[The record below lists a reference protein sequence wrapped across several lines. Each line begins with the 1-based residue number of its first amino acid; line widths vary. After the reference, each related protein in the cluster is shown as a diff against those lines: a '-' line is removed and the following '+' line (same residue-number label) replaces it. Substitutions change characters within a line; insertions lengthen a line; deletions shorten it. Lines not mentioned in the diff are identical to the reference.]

1 MKSLCHALFSFCAPF
16 CIPARAAI
24 IMAIALAAASC
35 AENPVS
41 GQKDFVLMSEQDEI
55 EMGRTAHPN
64 ILKQYRRLED
74 PALQAYVQELGERL
88 AQKSHRSHLIYRF
101 TVLDSTEVNAF
112 ALPGGYIY
120 ITRGLLAYLNSE
132 AELAAVLGHEL
143 GHVTARHSVRQI
155 SASQATGLGLAIG
168 SILIPE
174 LRNQAA
180 QDVFNVL
187 GNAWISGYGREHE
200 LESDRLGAEYLAA
213 SGYDPQAMLKVIG
226 VLKNQEIFEKQLAK
240 EEGREA
246 RAYHGVFASHPDND
260 TRLQE
265 VVAKADALKTT
276 TASRINREALLKK
289 IEGMTFGDGEQDGIR
304 RANHFYHKDL
314 GFALSFPVGWRVEN
328 LPDRLVARSPA
339 NDALLM
345 VNTTDLN
352 ERMPPSEFMAK
363 RLKIGQ
369 LTQGEPLHSNGL
381 EGYTAIATVN
391 TPFGRRPTRFSVIY
405 FKNQAFLF
413 VGSAKDEKTPNR
425 YDGEF
430 LQTVRSLHGLTDQ
443 ERHLAKALH
452 IKIIKA
458 SATTRYADLARTSSI
473 QHHAEEQLRLL
484 NGDYPSGE
492 PAAGE
497 QIKIVE

>member
-1 MKSLCHALFSFCAPF
+1 MRNLYRTFFSFCIASLV
-16 CIPARAAI
+16 IAAV
-24 IMAIALAAASC
+24 SC
-35 AENPVS
+35 AQNPVS
-41 GQKDFVLMSEQDEI
+41 GQQDFVLMSEQDEI
-55 EMGRTAHPN
+55 EMGRATHPS

-74 PALQAYVQELGERL
+74 PALQAYVQEIGERL
-88 AQKSHRSHLIYRF
+88 AQKSQRSHLIYRF

-120 ITRGLLAYLNSE
+120 ITRGLLAYLDSE

-155 SASQATGLGLAIG
+155 SAAKATGIGLAIG
-168 SILIPE
+168 SILVPE
-174 LRNQAA
+174 LRNQGA
-180 QDVFNVL
+180 QDLFNVL

-200 LESDRLGAEYLAA
+200 LESDRLGAEYLAS
-213 SGYDPQAMLKVIG
+213 SGYDPQAMIKVIG

-265 VVAKADALKTT
+265 VVAKADALKTSAT
-276 TASRINREALLKK
+276 TRINRDAWLKK
-289 IEGMTFGDGEQDGIR
+289 LDGLTFGDSAHDGIS
-304 RANHFYHKDL
+304 RANHFYHQDL
-314 GFALSFPVGWRVEN
+314 GFTLSFPAGWRVEN
-328 LPDRLVARSPA
+328 LPDRLVARPPA

-352 ERMPPSEFMAK
+352 ERIPPDEFMAK

-369 LTQGEPLHSNGL
+369 LTQGEPLKITHGELPNINGL
-381 EGYTAIATVN
+381 EGYTAVATVN
-391 TPFGRRPTRFSVIY
+391 TPFGRRPTRFSVVY
-405 FKNQAFLF
+405 FKNQAFIF
-413 VGSAKDEKTPNR
+413 VGSTKDEKVPHR

-430 LQTVRSLHGLTDQ
+430 LETARSLHGITDQ
-443 ERHLAKALH
+443 ELRLAKALQ

-458 SATTRYADLARTSSI
+458 STDTRYANLARTSSI

-484 NGDYPSGE
+484 NGDYPNGE
-492 PAAGE
+492 PVAGE

>member
-1 MKSLCHALFSFCAPF
+1 MKNIYRTLFAF
-16 CIPARAAI
+16 CIVAI
-24 IMAIALAAASC
+24 TLAAGSC

-41 GQKDFVLMSEQDEI
+41 GKKNFVLMSEQEEI
-55 EMGRTAHPN
+55 EIGRTTHPN

-74 PALQAYVQELGERL
+74 PALQAYVQEIGERL

-155 SASQATGLGLAIG
+155 SASKATGIGLALG

-180 QDVFNVL
+180 QDLFNVL

-200 LESDRLGAEYLAA
+200 LESDRLGAEYLAS

-226 VLKNQEIFEKQLAK
+226 VLKNQEIFEKQVAK

-246 RAYHGVFASHPDND
+246 RVYHGVFSSHPDND

-265 VVAKADALKTT
+265 VVAKAEALKTT

-289 IEGMTFGDGEQDGIR
+289 LDGLTFGDSEHDGIR
-304 RANHFYHKDL
+304 RANRFYHKDL

-328 LPDRLVARSPA
+328 LPDRLVARPPT

-345 VNTTDLN
+345 VSTTDLN
-352 ERMPPSEFMAK
+352 ERIPPSEFMAK
-363 RLKIGQ
+363 RLKVGQ
-369 LTQGEPLHSNGL
+369 LSQGESLKSNGL

-391 TPFGRRPTRFSVIY
+391 TPFGRRPARFTVIY
-405 FKNQAFLF
+405 FKNQAFIF
-413 VGSAKDEKTPNR
+413 VGSAKDERMPNR

-430 LQTVRSLHGLTDQ
+430 LQTARSLHGLTDQ
-443 ERHLAKALH
+443 ELPLAKALH
-452 IKIIKA
+452 IKIVKA
-458 SATTRYADLARTSSI
+458 SATTRYADLARTSNI

-484 NGDYPSGE
+484 NGNYPSGE
-492 PAAGE
+492 PAAGA
-497 QIKIVE
+497 QIKVVE

>member
-1 MKSLCHALFSFCAPF
+1 
-16 CIPARAAI
+16 
-24 IMAIALAAASC
+24 
-35 AENPVS
+35 
-41 GQKDFVLMSEQDEI
+41 
-55 EMGRTAHPN
+55 
-64 ILKQYRRLED
+64 
-74 PALQAYVQELGERL
+74 
-88 AQKSHRSHLIYRF
+88 
-101 TVLDSTEVNAF
+101 
-112 ALPGGYIY
+112 
-120 ITRGLLAYLNSE
+120 
-132 AELAAVLGHEL
+132 
-143 GHVTARHSVRQI
+143 
-155 SASQATGLGLAIG
+155 
-168 SILIPE
+168 
-174 LRNQAA
+174 
-180 QDVFNVL
+180 
-187 GNAWISGYGREHE
+187 
-200 LESDRLGAEYLAA
+200 
-213 SGYDPQAMLKVIG
+213 
-226 VLKNQEIFEKQLAK
+226 
-240 EEGREA
+240 
-246 RAYHGVFASHPDND
+246 
-260 TRLQE
+260 
-265 VVAKADALKTT
+265 
-276 TASRINREALLKK
+276 
-289 IEGMTFGDGEQDGIR
+289 
-304 RANHFYHKDL
+304 
-314 GFALSFPVGWRVEN
+314 
-328 LPDRLVARSPA
+328 
-339 NDALLM
+339 
-345 VNTTDLN
+345 
-352 ERMPPSEFMAK
+352 MAK

>member
-1 MKSLCHALFSFCAPF
+1 MKNFYRTFFSFWVVS
-16 CIPARAAI
+16 
-24 IMAIALAAASC
+24 IAVVAGSC
-35 AENPVS
+35 AQNPVS
-41 GQKDFVLMSEQDEI
+41 GKNNFVLMSEQDEI
-55 EMGRTAHPN
+55 EMGRTTHPT

-74 PALQAYVQELGERL
+74 PALQAYVQEIGERL

-143 GHVTARHSVRQI
+143 GHVTARHSVRQV
-155 SASQATGLGLAIG
+155 SAAKATGLGLAIG

-174 LRNQAA
+174 LRNQGA
-180 QDVFNVL
+180 QDLFNVL

-200 LESDRLGAEYLAA
+200 LESDRLGAEYLAS

-226 VLKNQEIFEKQLAK
+226 VLKNQEIFEKQVAK

-265 VVAKADALKTT
+265 VVAKANSLKTS
-276 TASRINREALLKK
+276 TATHLNRDALLKK
-289 IEGMTFGDGEQDGIR
+289 LDGLTFGDSEHDGIR
-304 RANHFYHKDL
+304 RANNFYHKDL
-314 GFALSFPVGWRVEN
+314 GFALSFPTGWRVEN
-328 LPDRLVARSPA
+328 LPDQLMARPPA

-345 VNTTDLN
+345 VSTTDLN
-352 ERMPPSEFMAK
+352 ERIPPSEFMAK

-369 LTQGEPLHSNGL
+369 LTQGETLKINGM

-391 TPFGRRPTRFSVIY
+391 TPFGRRPTRFSVVY
-405 FKNQAFLF
+405 FKNQAFIF
-413 VGSAKDEKTPNR
+413 VGSAKDEKAPNR

-430 LQTVRSLHGLTDQ
+430 LQTARSLHGLTDQ
-443 ERHLAKALH
+443 ELRLAKALQ

-458 SATTRYADLARTSSI
+458 STNTRYAELARTSNI

-484 NGDYPSGE
+484 NGDYPNGE
-492 PAAGE
+492 PVASE

>member
-1 MKSLCHALFSFCAPF
+1 MKTLRHTLLSFCMLSSV
-16 CIPARAAI
+16 I
-24 IMAIALAAASC
+24 LLGSC

-41 GQKDFVLMSEQDEI
+41 GQQNFVLMSEQDEI
-55 EMGRTAHPN
+55 EMGRTAHPT

-74 PALQAYVQELGERL
+74 PALQAYVQATGERL

-155 SASQATGLGLAIG
+155 SAAQATGIGLAIG
-168 SILIPE
+168 SILVPE

-180 QDVFNVL
+180 QDLFNVL

-200 LESDRLGAEYLAA
+200 LESDRLGAEYLAN
-213 SGYDPQAMLKVIG
+213 SGYDPQAMIKVIA
-226 VLKNQEIFEKQLAK
+226 VLKNQEIFEKQLAR
-240 EEGREA
+240 EEGRAA
-246 RAYHGVFASHPDND
+246 RVYHGVFASHPDND

-265 VVAKADALKTT
+265 VVAKAGSLKTS
-276 TASRINREALLKK
+276 AANRINRETFLKQLD
-289 IEGMTFGDGEQDGIR
+289 GLTFGDSEHDGIR

-314 GFALSFPVGWRVEN
+314 GFALSFPAGWRVEN
-328 LPDRLVARSPA
+328 LPDRLLARPPA

-345 VNTTDLN
+345 INTTDLN
-352 ERMPPSEFMAK
+352 ERIPPGEFMAK

-369 LTQGEPLHSNGL
+369 LTQGEPLKMNGL
-381 EGYTAIATVN
+381 EGYTAVATVN
-391 TPFGRRPTRFSVIY
+391 TPFGRRPTRFSVVY
-405 FKNQAFLF
+405 FKDQAFIF
-413 VGSAKDEKTPNR
+413 VGSAKDENAPQR

-430 LQTVRSLHGLTDQ
+430 LQTARSLHGLTAQ
-443 ERHLAKALH
+443 EQSLAKALR
-452 IKIIKA
+452 IKITQA
-458 SATTRYADLARTSSI
+458 STTTRYADLARTSSI

-484 NGDYPSGE
+484 NGDYPRGE

-497 QIKIVE
+497 QIKVVE

>member
-1 MKSLCHALFSFCAPF
+1 MKNLYRTFFSFC
-16 CIPARAAI
+16 IKRKAAV
-24 IMAIALAAASC
+24 IMALTLTAAGC

-55 EMGRTAHPN
+55 DMGRTAHPT

-155 SASQATGLGLAIG
+155 SASKATGLGLAIG
-168 SILIPE
+168 SILVPE

-180 QDVFNVL
+180 QDLFNVL

-213 SGYDPQAMLKVIG
+213 SGYDPQAMIKVIG

-246 RAYHGVFASHPDND
+246 RVYHGVFASHPDND
-260 TRLQE
+260 TRLHE
-265 VVAKADALKTT
+265 VVAKANALKTT
-276 TASRINREALLKK
+276 PVPHINGGINREAFLKK

-328 LPDRLVARSPA
+328 LPDRLVARPPA

-381 EGYTAIATVN
+381 DGYTAIATVN
-391 TPFGRRPTRFSVIY
+391 TPFGRRPTRFSVMY

-425 YDGEF
+425 YDGDF
-430 LQTVRSLHGLTDQ
+430 LQTARSLHGLTDQ
-443 ERHLAKALH
+443 ELSLAKALR

-458 SATTRYADLARTSSI
+458 SATTRYADLARTSNI

-484 NGDYPSGE
+484 NDDYPSGE
-492 PAAGE
+492 PTAGK
-497 QIKIVE
+497 QIKVVE